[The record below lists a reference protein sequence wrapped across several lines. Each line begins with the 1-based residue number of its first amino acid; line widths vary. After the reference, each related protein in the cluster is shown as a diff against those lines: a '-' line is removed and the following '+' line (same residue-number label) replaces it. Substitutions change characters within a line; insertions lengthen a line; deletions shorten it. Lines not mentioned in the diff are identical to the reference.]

1 MFDDD
6 TITAVTIM
14 KSSVTAYQ
22 NSCVTSAKLCV
33 PGYAATHVLVLQE
46 LKMVLLAKKMVTPFL
61 SSCNMYYV
69 LQGSYCS
76 NMANRNT
83 YQFVLLGSS
92 VTRFWACSSA
102 KMCYQNPVL

>member
-33 PGYAATHVLVLQE
+33 PRLCGNTCSCVTG
-46 LKMVLLAKKMVTPFL
+46 AKNGVT
-61 SSCNMYYV
+61 S
-69 LQGSYCS
+69 
-76 NMANRNT
+76 
-83 YQFVLLGSS
+83 
-92 VTRFWACSSA
+92 
-102 KMCYQNPVL
+102 